1 MKKFTQFEQI
11 YLGILIGIIT
21 LSIIFYFLMNE
32 LIAFVVSLIGIII
45 AIFNNVLKP
54 YQKELE
60 EKNKDIKK
68 SKNYI
73 LIRNRT
79 TL

>member
-73 LIRNRT
+73 LNSGN
-79 TL
+79 